1 MINLILAAK
10 ISVWLFY
17 VTPPPELA
25 DTMMSKQQ
33 ALATFREAAAEAK
46 EVGADIKITRFR
58 TLKLKLPLN
67 AYREEW
73 QVIGLLSNFYNIAS
87 KQNWMRH
94 NRIVYFLTPRSPQ
107 GYMFGASYFRCVA
120 KNRGSIS
127 FSTAQ
132 DHNTAG
138 DDRAPHT
145 LIGIKHELYRDLGAT
160 TTDSGTIMDL
170 GVLKTFNEQGYIDI
184 DPRTYS
190 EINTCLNIKTR
201 VNRNGQKER
210 WKEGRQR
217 LLNKFRR

>member
-33 ALATFREAAAEAK
+33 ALATFREAAAQAK
-46 EVGADIKITRFR
+46 EVGADVKVTRFR
-58 TLKLKLPLN
+58 TLKANFPLT

-73 QVIGLLSNFYNIAS
+73 QVIGLLGDLYFKAE
-87 KQNWMRH
+87 KKNWMRR
-94 NRIVYFLTPRSPQ
+94 NRIVYFLTPRSLQ
-107 GYMFGASYFRCVA
+107 GYMFGASYFRCGI
-120 KNRGSIS
+120 KKGNGSIS

-145 LIGIKHELYRDLGAT
+145 LIGFKHELYRDLGAT
-160 TTDSGTIMDL
+160 TTDSGTILDL
-170 GVLKTFNEQGYIDI
+170 GVLSIFNQQGYIDI

-190 EINTCLNIKTR
+190 EINSCLN
-201 VNRNGQKER
+201 
-210 WKEGRQR
+210 
-217 LLNKFRR
+217 LRRANEAHRI